1 MELGRKYLANKEFVK
16 NIRHN
21 GHNYI
26 VRSVFDTD
34 NSKFNFDQTI
44 AKYKHK
50 ENRWEFD
57 KSIQRIQYNQYELSD
72 DLTDLYNTGL
82 FENKKSNR

>member
-34 NSKFNFDQTI
+34 NSKFNFD
-44 AKYKHK
+44 
-50 ENRWEFD
+50 
-57 KSIQRIQYNQYELSD
+57 
-72 DLTDLYNTGL
+72 
-82 FENKKSNR
+82 